1 MKKLL
6 ILLSFISV
14 LMSCSDEDE
23 SGNAEIIDMSIT
35 AMSSSDLLLE
45 DISIESE
52 NSKILIFLNND
63 LRDHAFPISL
73 TTDVKLSSGAK
84 TSSFL
89 NSEISFNEADQ
100 VISVDVEAE
109 DGTLKTWSIFLIHH
123 QIQNSSF
130 EDWYT
135 NVGMNGVDY
144 TEIGNSAVE
153 SIWATA
159 NMGTSMYS
167 VYGTKPLIVDS
178 EKYVKIETFKSSSI
192 PIPIAAGTLFIG
204 RFDLAGAISN
214 PTNPKKATKFGSSFI
229 FSPKSFKVKY
239 NYQAG
244 DTLIQGEFN
253 NPTNIFGGFT
263 TEIIEGEEDKCAIYA
278 ILESRTE
285 DTNTEV
291 ARAELYSET
300 TSDNINEVIV
310 DFNYTSTLQP
320 THISVVFSSSID
332 GDLWKGAAGSTLLIE
347 EFELLY
353 DL

>member
-6 ILLSFISV
+6 ILLSFFSV
-14 LMSCSDEDE
+14 LISCSDEDE
-23 SGNAEIIDMSIT
+23 SNKAEIIDMSIT
-35 AMSSSDLLLE
+35 AISSSDLLLE

-52 NSKILIFLNND
+52 NSKIFIFLNND
-63 LRDHAFPISL
+63 LSDHEFPVTL

-89 NSEISFNEADQ
+89 NSELSFSEADQ
-100 VISVDVEAE
+100 VINVDVEAE
-109 DGTLKTWSIFLIHH
+109 DGTIKTWYVFLIHH
-123 QIQNSSF
+123 QIQNSTF
-130 EDWYT
+130 GDWYT

-153 SIWATA
+153 SVWATA

-167 VYGTKPLIVDS
+167 VYGTQPLIEDS
-178 EKYVKIETFKSSSI
+178 KKYVKVETIKSNSI
-192 PIPIAAGTLFIG
+192 PIPIATGTLFIG
-204 RFDLAGAISN
+204 RFDITGAISN
-214 PTNPKKATKFGSSFI
+214 PTNPKKATKFGTPFI
-229 FSPKSFKVKY
+229 FSPRSFKIKY

-253 NPTNIFGGFT
+253 NPTNIFGGYT

-291 ARAELYSET
+291 AKAELFSET

-310 DFNYTSTLQP
+310 DFNYTSTVQP
-320 THISVVFSSSID
+320 THISVVFSSSKD
-332 GDLWKGAAGSTLLIE
+332 GDLWKGAPGSTLLIE

>member
-1 MKKLL
+1 
-6 ILLSFISV
+6 
-14 LMSCSDEDE
+14 MSCSEEDE
-23 SGNAEIIDMSIT
+23 SDKAEIIDMSIT
-35 AMSSSDLLLE
+35 AMSSSDLVFE

-52 NSKILIFLNND
+52 NSKIFIFLNND
-63 LRDHAFPISL
+63 LSDHAFPITL

-89 NSEISFNEADQ
+89 NDELTFSEADQ
-100 VISVDVEAE
+100 VINIDVEAE
-109 DGTLKTWSIFLIHH
+109 DGTIKTWYVFLIHH
-123 QIQNSSF
+123 QIQNSTF

-167 VYGTKPLIVDS
+167 VYGTQPLIEDS
-178 EKYVKIETFKSSSI
+178 KTFVKIETI
-192 PIPIAAGTLFIG
+192 EPGAVPIAAGTLFIG
-204 RFDLAGAISN
+204 RFDIAGAISN
-214 PTNPKKATKFGSSFI
+214 PTNPKKATKFGTPFI
-229 FSPKSFKVKY
+229 FSPTSFKVKY

-253 NPTNIFGGFT
+253 NLSNIFGGYT

-285 DTNTEV
+285 NTNTEV
-291 ARAELYSET
+291 ARAELFSET
-300 TSDNINEVIV
+300 TSDNINEVII
-310 DFNYTSTLQP
+310 DFNYTSSIQP
-320 THISVVFSSSID
+320 THISVVFSSSKD
-332 GDLWKGAAGSTLLIE
+332 GDLWKGATGSKLIVE